1 MISVMDW
8 IEVEDFGP
16 VRHAKI
22 ELKSLTVLTG
32 QHNTGKTYLATL
44 FYLLMKF
51 LRDVRDAVNP
61 ALSGNLHAK
70 RSSKLDTMIRS
81 LRGKY

>member
-61 ALSGNLHAK
+61 ALSYGGTCTQSEA
-70 RSSKLDTMIRS
+70 RTMIR
-81 LRGKY
+81 RGKY